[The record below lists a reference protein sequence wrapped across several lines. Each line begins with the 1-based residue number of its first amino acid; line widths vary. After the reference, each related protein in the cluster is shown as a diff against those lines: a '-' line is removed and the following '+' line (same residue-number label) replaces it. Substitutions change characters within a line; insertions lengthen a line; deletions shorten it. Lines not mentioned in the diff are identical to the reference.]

1 MALDLPCLVVAPE
14 AAVPLAAP
22 QGMHWYCLQGLGGVG
37 RHFYLFPASL
47 SSFDYPV
54 LLYFSSQSFLTLR
67 YVGVGKALTH
77 CVSELPTSG
86 KVPKGVSLLKAT
98 AAAYIKA
105 YSCQKS
111 LLVMKQSDFL
121 NFLHDNDQLSLL
133 MDDLEDFCMKSS
145 SSTALYDTTAK
156 K

>member
-1 MALDLPCLVVAPE
+1 MLPAAKEQWWLTWTVWFSALQRGGKRHVSISFDSFSISVCLKVFISQP
-14 AAVPLAAP
+14 
-22 QGMHWYCLQGLGGVG
+22 
-37 RHFYLFPASL
+37 FYFFPASL

-67 YVGVGKALTH
+67 YVGVGEALTH

-121 NFLHDNDQLSLL
+121 NFLHNNDQLSLL

-145 SSTALYDTTAK
+145 S
-156 K
+156 